1 MSDFDK
7 ILRDKLSE
15 EDDFPRMDQN
25 WQKLSARMTPVSA
38 PTPTLH
44 PQLVAWKWAM
54 AATGLLLVTS
64 NIWWWFHQKESS
76 ATVVATPNVQQLPNA
91 NTPTT
96 KVYKTDTVYKIVY
109 RDIDSNKAQKGRSF
123 EKTEDAPE
131 KLGNKNNSSRFSH
144 DKPVLQSPNVKKS
157 TEQLVAKPNLD
168 KKQPNS
174 DIKFDKNT
182 PIAHDNNIDKK
193 DNKDLKK
200 DNKPVIQDNK
210 VLKNDAQPVVSNEK
224 KKDKESVV
232 SSEKNKEE
240 PLKTPVKEGEKPLNT
255 APWESLREGGVKDNQ
270 PVVDA
275 EKNIKDAPNKE
286 NITPIKQDTASKI
299 AIGEIPKDTKVDT
312 ATSVSPIK
320 KENKGE
326 NPVVNTP
333 DETKQ
338 DMERAPIV
346 KPFKWKPE
354 FSIGANALAALPI
367 GKDFS
372 GMKGGGISL
381 GLKISDHFRVDI
393 AGSTGELR
401 YKIKEHKPRLHI
413 PKDPRHRPGGPVPT
427 DVELRE
433 IEGFQKRKQVALS
446 LTYLFNSKGWLTPKL
461 ELGYAIQ
468 RIANQTAK
476 FEFRDPRTAKELY
489 SVEKLE
495 PQTFK
500 NLWHVGAGVEKSF
513 GNFTA
518 DLTTTYQKD
527 FSDKSVDML
536 VLRGGLRYSF

>member
-38 PTPTLH
+38 PMPTLR

-54 AATGLLLVTS
+54 AATGLLLITS
-64 NIWWWFHQKESS
+64 NIWWWFHQKESIN
-76 ATVVATPNVQQLPNA
+76 TVVSTPPAQQLPDA
-91 NTPTT
+91 NTSSTT
-96 KVYKTDTVYKIVY
+96 IYKTDTVYKIVY
-109 RDIDSNKAQKGRSF
+109 RDVDSNKATKGDVF
-123 EKTEDAPE
+123 EKAGKDDKKIA
-131 KLGNKNNSSRFSH
+131 GKNTPSVFE
-144 DKPVLQSPNVKKS
+144 SPSVKKPI
-157 TEQLVAKPNLD
+157 EQLVAKPNLD

-174 DIKFDKNT
+174 DIHFEKNK
-182 PIAHDNNIDKK
+182 PIAHDKNIDKK
-193 DNKDLKK
+193 ANNDLKK
-200 DNKPVIQDNK
+200 EDKPVIQDNK
-210 VLKNDAQPVVSNEK
+210 GLKNETQPVVSNDK
-224 KKDKESVV
+224 KDDKESVV

-240 PLKTPVKEGEKPLNT
+240 PLSTPVKEGEKSKITEGVKETPKEVVADNT
-255 APWESLREGGVKDNQ
+255 AIDT
-270 PVVDA
+270 A
-275 EKNIKDAPNKE
+275 NKS
-286 NITPIKQDTASKI
+286 PINLTKQDTASKI
-299 AIGEIPKDTKVDT
+299 AVTETPKVDT
-312 ATSVSPIK
+312 ATSVSPDK

-333 DETKQ
+333 NENKQ
-338 DMERAPIV
+338 DMDMTPII

-367 GKDFS
+367 EKDFS

-381 GLKISDHFRVDI
+381 GMKISDHLRVDI
-393 AGSTGELR
+393 AGSTGDLR

-413 PKDPRHRPGGPVPT
+413 PKDPRNRPGGPVPT

-433 IEGFQKRKQVALS
+433 IEGHQKRKQAALV

-476 FEFRDPRTAKELY
+476 FEFRDLRTGNELY

-500 NLWHVGAGVEKSF
+500 NLWHVGAGFEKSF

-518 DLTTTYQKD
+518 DITATYQKD

-536 VLRGGLRYSF
+536 VLRGGLRYNF

>member
-25 WQKLSARMTPVSA
+25 WQKLSARMTAVNTPV
-38 PTPTLH
+38 PTPH

-64 NIWWWFHQKESS
+64 NIWWWFHQKEST
-76 ATVVATPNVQQLPNA
+76 ATVVATPNVQQLPDA
-91 NTPTT
+91 HTPPTT
-96 KVYKTDTVYKIVY
+96 IYKTDTVYKIVY
-109 RDIDSNKAQKGRSF
+109 RDIDSNKAQQGRSF
-123 EKTEDAPE
+123 EKAEDAP
-131 KLGNKNNSSRFSH
+131 KKIGNKNNPSRFSQ
-144 DKPVLQSPNVKKS
+144 DKPVLESPNVKKS
-157 TEQLVAKPNLD
+157 TERLVVKPNLD
-168 KKQPNS
+168 KKQPHS
-174 DIKFDKNT
+174 DTQFEKNT
-182 PIAHDNNIDKK
+182 PIAHDKNIDKK
-193 DNKDLKK
+193 TNKDLKK
-200 DNKPVIQDNK
+200 EDKPVIQDNK
-210 VLKNDAQPVVSNEK
+210 VLKNDPQPVVSNEN

-232 SSEKNKEE
+232 SYEKNKEE

-255 APWESLREGGVKDNQ
+255 EGGVKDNQ

-275 EKNIKDAPNKE
+275 EKNTKEVPNKE

-299 AIGEIPKDTKVDT
+299 AIGEIPKNTKVDT
-312 ATSVSPIK
+312 ATSVSPNK

-333 DETKQ
+333 NETKQ
-338 DMERAPIV
+338 DMESAPII

-354 FSIGANALAALPI
+354 FSIGANALVALPI

-372 GMKGGGISL
+372 DMKGGGVYL
-381 GLKISDHFRVDI
+381 GMKISDHFRVDI
-393 AGSTGELR
+393 VGNTGELR
-401 YKIKEHKPRLHI
+401 YRIKEHKPRLHI
-413 PKDPRHRPGGPVPT
+413 PKDPRNRPGGPVPT

-433 IEGFQKRKQVALS
+433 IEGFQKRKQVAL
-446 LTYLFNSKGWLTPKL
+446 LVTYLFSSKGWLTPKL

-476 FEFRDPRTAKELY
+476 YEFRDLRTGKELY

-500 NLWHVGAGVEKSF
+500 NLWHVGAGAEKSF

-518 DLTTTYQKD
+518 DLTTTFQKD